1 MEVTRSSP
9 TMMQTSPMEHE
20 AEEQSLD
27 EVRPESSM
35 SFSTVHQSAPS
46 PTSLSS
52 SPQEEPT
59 LNVMTEASPPSLEP
73 SSGELMKVENGVPTI
88 IQPSQIL
95 TTTSGAHPVP
105 FAKALYR
112 MIKEH
117 PDVISWE
124 SSTGSLIIPDP
135 KKLEKTLLDYFR
147 HGRYASFQR
156 QLNNF
161 GYRRVGSP
169 GPATVYR
176 RELAPGEQVPGGDI
190 APESILSLR
199 HVLRRSAKPTR
210 DELARRRGPVKLHH
224 PRFSDPSAY
233 PEVESPRSTNSDVSL
248 NGGHGFSANSSQSS
262 QLYDQHRV
270 HPQPQPPQGRFS
282 PKPSTTTN
290 QLQSPALAAHALLSL
305 KAQAA

>member
-1 MEVTRSSP
+1 MVSGGASP
-9 TMMQTSPMEHE
+9 TASHE
-20 AEEQSLD
+20 
-27 EVRPESSM
+27 
-35 SFSTVHQSAPS
+35 
-46 PTSLSS
+46 
-52 SPQEEPT
+52 
-59 LNVMTEASPPSLEP
+59 
-73 SSGELMKVENGVPTI
+73 
-88 IQPSQIL
+88 IL
-95 TTTSGAHPVP
+95 TTNSGGHPVP

-176 RELAPGEQVPGGDI
+176 REVAPGEQPPSGQDI

-199 HVLRRSAKPTR
+199 HVLRRSNKPSAQ
-210 DELARRRGPVKLHH
+210 ELQRRARQPVKLHH
-224 PRFSDPSAY
+224 PRFSDPNLY
-233 PEVESPRSTNSDVSL
+233 PDVESSPRNS
-248 NGGHGFSANSSQSS
+248 GSSN
-262 QLYDQHRV
+262 YDIY
-270 HPQPQPPQGRFS
+270 S
-282 PKPSTTTN
+282 N
-290 QLQSPALAAHALLSL
+290 SPALAAHALLSL
-305 KAQAA
+305 KAQIAS